1 MACQIQTDK
10 YTGIVLDLIRLEP
23 TVYNNFDNAA
33 SFILRSGLTPEQ
45 KMLSVHNLA
54 HIYAG
59 LADLDSSYYEKGKAD
74 QVSSMIAAT
83 ENPEGYVKILS
94 ELYGISKPAELKLD
108 SITKKIEA
116 LGGKTVINR
125 ADLVGTNGIVTLIKN
140 YFATHSFAN
149 LEERTQLLEQLSA
162 ALRQQI
168 LDSQMPQDNKDG
180 LESLIGD
187 MFASLDK
194 RSDFIPITEIAQ
206 EAQLR
211 NMLVTLANGE
221 MVEAISE
228 NEVLYM
234 ISNDGSLE
242 ALSKDQ
248 IVSVKQS
255 RPTDTFQGNSSE
267 HIFYEDTILSS
278 LRVKPVNPEDTAEIL
293 EALNHP
299 QPLTMV
305 RIHAVKVSSVGDQRV
320 ERIQNLAQS
329 DPAMAKLANRQH
341 ETFENKA
348 QTEYLLS
355 ESTGKVV
362 TLSRPKASEQSFVI
376 VGNII
381 GTDKKFYLYSND
393 NLTFVSSDNTTE
405 RVDFNNP
412 GHLAELKRLSVKTT
426 GAERMELTDQDIETL
441 QDSAK
446 HYQEFVASVQDDL
459 MSEFAGGRT
468 SVDITEQ
475 FAQAYQM
482 QSTRPFKTLTPLGKK
497 LESDPSLYKL
507 LTVVNT
513 KTGAKEE
520 RQIPFLY
527 NRVQGVL
534 ANFQLVDVL
543 DKDERIEHTPQP
555 GAEPV
560 LMNMDDYAKEVLGLN
575 PNSVE
580 KLLKSTDR
588 RQMNVVIKFREGT
601 VPTYNIAENVATMSP
616 VEEFANFIFELGSV
630 LTNSTNRGT
639 DVKNFDVSQYAFK
652 PATSKSVGDKP
663 LYVAFSTTIKGQ
675 LQFWIKPAKRDGRY
689 SFMEEN
695 KRPYNFL
702 FDEKIITTTA
712 KALSEGKLVKQI
724 QEKFPELAKFDLSK
738 AEDLYEFYRTITV
751 MSRRGSVDGLIIDLA
766 NAVKEARERF
776 SQQIRDQVLN
786 KLESQTSEDP
796 RFMQNLREDFTYN
809 GVFKPEFLF
818 FREEKDGT
826 VVPNISF
833 SPRYTPKNGINARA
847 RFGSNLNN
855 YMHIDSG
862 MRRFVITPKNS
873 VSNLSSISAPAPAPV
888 TVETPVQIHVQNPVQ
903 QPVTPST
910 IDIPRMPMFSMMAG
924 NVETETDA
932 ERLSAVAWLKKT
944 YPQFQLSEFDLSTLI
959 ELSSLDGTVLG
970 MFKDRVIY
978 LNNQIKGKGTVY
990 HEAFHGVFRYL
1001 MTDPYR
1007 AGLVDLVSGMKVHA
1021 SKFTEESLKE
1031 FARKRNYVYDKT
1043 RMKQLQA
1050 EEILADGFQKYMTDN
1065 KKPKGVLG
1073 DLMQLLKRLIEMF
1086 TGKSNEID
1094 RLYSRVSS
1102 GYYTG
1107 SVMASEMYDGQ
1118 AAYEIIE
1125 GLVEIENL
1133 PGGVGITD
1141 RIGSLN
1147 SAEQQNELVNMVT
1160 YYMLKGYNDKQTFEQ
1175 NFDRMAEVILDKEYN
1190 LDRLIDKYPKKRD
1203 QILKVLGNTWKNYR
1217 FMLGARMRN
1226 EVLPDLNNTGN
1237 PDYDNLIRPN
1247 SVKRNDGTG
1256 DIFVDNTNGQE
1267 SKKTL
1272 MKLVKA
1278 NFEKINALI
1287 EGKPEQDDTLTG
1299 DKIDELITDENPAVY
1314 NEDDET
1320 GSNDQETE
1328 SADFDSGLNQYNKLE
1343 GVNKEI
1349 RRFLALVKYDRLD
1362 ERLAGTVKPTIDLS
1376 REWSG
1381 DLESS
1386 DVYTE
1391 GAVNTM
1397 RTKAAKPNEHFG
1409 NPWSEGGYAGTIKA
1423 KSVPEAAQNYKDWLL
1438 GTKFQEVKPEQRNWI
1453 LDQINQGKLDN
1464 AVLLYS
1470 KKLMDRGQGSHTI
1483 SLAEVVDEIRG
1494 IQGVILPRLVNGNQ
1508 MFGVL
1513 MSVTSD
1519 IEVDNIIDHIKVVA
1533 KTARYDG
1540 NNLLADDLD
1549 NIYSKLQK
1557 LTNMDSNGRPQSNQQ
1572 LYNMMID
1579 ALDTTELDFITTT
1592 VYTNKKTDPV
1602 TGEDMGTST
1611 ENYTIKDQV
1620 LFQDS
1625 NLRKTNIITSIKT
1638 KHASSA
1644 KDEAYL
1650 NAARDLY
1657 DLAKNKIYAGNYI
1670 LDSAGSN
1677 QGKKLEEI
1685 STQLHTL
1692 MGEVGI
1698 NVPKSLIRL
1707 SLLAIDKIQNNVVH
1721 DDAQFSQ
1728 DVLDHYNNHEQ
1739 MIAEG
1744 IYFEKDFFLSISQI
1758 LQEAITNTNNHDTF
1772 ARYLTEDKK
1781 ADLPIARF
1789 STILR
1794 RAAAYIVKYDPQGIQ
1809 STIKDSE
1816 NKSRY
1821 RFVSYTP
1828 ALRLAQTLRRKGLEE
1843 TLREDPYFEE
1853 YLNDWFKDNPAM
1865 GVLLDPEGSATDK
1878 AKQEMFLRNFRVAMF
1893 GGVNQMFDGKFKPGK
1908 SFKNID
1914 SKSMYITHL
1923 LSFLNRTSHKQVI
1936 KDVEGKEKTV
1946 EIQTY
1951 LRSFTQLESS
1961 QTNFLISALYEQY
1974 ADNKGMLK
1982 TKDGHLKITDTL
1994 TDVVRQEYN
2003 RIQRVYN
2010 ERLERKQVFDAGEK
2024 HSLILKFN
2032 ATHQKDDVTKAEVD
2046 SKDLRA
2052 YNFSKMPDFF
2062 EANAELVSND
2072 TNTGLRDFA
2081 FAGTKFEELPEDVLV
2096 TLRNQLNS
2104 YAQQA
2109 LQKHLDRL
2117 VELQVLRKETLP
2129 ARTPTGAL
2137 YVQTGTDGNIT
2148 RYTSNVVP
2156 PTLIVDGRKQENVLE
2171 NKYYK
2176 TPKNYSEKQK
2186 ILDENLELKIKSI
2199 EISEQENMEGF
2210 VADAFFNFWANSL
2223 TVNDLLDGDSAM
2235 NVKDPSDYFKRQK
2248 KQLAAGSTLKRGEH
2262 KVAYINTIKAFIHES
2277 YPMYGPYFNEQEIR
2291 DDEELSENLRNVL
2304 LTDFAKA
2311 QRGVKETITD
2321 PDTGKE
2327 RTIKYGDMMRE
2338 IFDGQSFSTLMHQMD
2353 MHNAMGR
2360 LSAEAAELMIAK
2372 HYRKLTAEEISLLE
2386 RNNIVNNAKKTV
2398 TSSRNAYHKQS
2409 EVHIDRNDVSVLV
2422 IPEENLVSPERKR
2435 EYIKKAQDTIHML
2448 YAEVYSLR
2456 DAMQQAK
2463 LAGLDPAP
2471 FMAQIQANMQ
2481 EIHKYYKPIPSR
2493 KILHDLLNAMEFHQI
2508 DHLMDTT
2515 ASKNATLLPV
2525 DIFAETQKLSE
2536 GSYINLEMSSVAVD
2550 NRYKFLQVETS
2561 GVKDTAKFSV
2571 QAKALIAADLAN
2583 IAEIMRASG
2592 RDITESEQ
2600 KSMEKVATI
2609 LRTYQRTLKDVGESN
2624 LVNLKTI
2631 LRKDGDFEVGKIFTL
2646 IRSSLESQGAP
2657 VNTLK
2662 LFDLNVDGT
2671 PVHSPNLPGIRNM
2684 LEYYFF
2690 SQYSKHITDE
2700 KRSGFKSIH
2709 MSSFGYDLMTDMDGN
2724 IIRSEDY
2731 RRNPARYPNVKTRPL
2746 GVSVETNADGTK
2758 TYFVEAIVPKPQFRN
2773 KEHEEFYMKHL
2784 TKMFTTR
2791 IPTEDKRSMIVLK
2804 AVDFIDSAN
2813 LNGIIVPHFVHL
2825 LAGSDF
2831 DVDSL
2836 YGQTLAHYFNADDKP
2851 VLYGDYSAYSSEDAG
2866 RYTEFVEY
2874 MSKDD
2879 DASMLVKSELS
2890 KIEALGE
2897 SYTPSDNAKTLV
2909 GYTAER
2915 LSEDTDT
2922 LKKYDAV
2929 LAAFEKLGLPVT
2941 LESFLANPKY
2951 KKVTRPAFQNANLRS
2966 MMDILSNEAV
2976 FNHLYINE
2984 RSSVQAFEDIA
2995 EEFGRDVKQMGGG
3008 YNHLSIDGVVTTK
3021 NISGVYKSGIGIA
3034 ANINKFVA
3042 LASQFGLELNSQNV
3056 IWQFQN
3062 AVEKG
3067 KTETGETEYD
3077 LTLRKYTNFGT
3088 LSEENQRVIASIGN
3102 ILGMFAD
3109 GMKKPIPSALGMNE
3123 ENVGVTLVMIGL
3135 GLSPTF
3141 AVGFNFLPEVRK
3153 AVEAVQ
3159 AAKYAINDS
3168 EVNTSKFLNSEV
3180 KNQIVQLIEDNKTA
3194 FQELKDA
3201 GLISSLSTPHSIA
3214 LVPEKIA
3221 LSFKA
3226 QKLDDKKVNSN
3237 TLTAKE
3243 IGFEVKAVNE
3253 IENTLDNLSE
3263 EAQRII
3269 LLKYYADQAQQQ
3281 FKVQR
3286 AGSIL
3291 NTFKKL
3297 NPRFVTFDK
3306 LLQNMRDL
3314 SENSDESIF
3323 TTESVSKIFEDEQVF
3338 KYLFEAMQDLDEQ
3351 SSKLFLERT
3360 GFFAPVKQLF
3370 EQVFEDKSTIAKII
3384 TSYVALR
3391 QYQRL
3396 MPGSRTTGV
3405 EAIDNILAQDDKNLQ
3420 DTFKAEY
3427 FFTNN
3432 LKDEVEQMLKKYP
3445 DNKFLQLLV
3454 SESGDAS
3461 AFNEK
3466 NVKVP
3471 EQGLKLVTKANI
3483 SGSYAT
3489 SVTDDAYTLMIKENL
3504 FVKKLFYHELAKTGL
3519 MYKSGAFLQLLPTE
3533 MMRPFSVY
3541 INDFVKALETTKGN
3555 PAKLM
3560 SAVKSFLGNEPTD
3573 ADVYNFFD
3581 EVFMLMANAASQEVN
3596 NNKVKFV
3603 KRFYFNKEYD
3613 LMRSFKFSETTTN
3626 REERLAIVSSA
3637 LMHFM
3642 GQAPKDAT
3650 KGYTPTSRNAAN
3662 EVIGEITLDMSKP
3675 ASIPEVSENTMTE
3688 IGKNFG
3694 IRPVFGKPGVYKFP
3708 LMFKVSNTKGN
3719 VTYLLQG
3726 VGEQVEYQN
3735 FGESMFRSITGTGAS
3750 SVEGNIAKYKAI
3762 PAVVSTGLMSP
3773 IGMPKQEIE
3782 KYVAYTTN
3790 KAKLPVVTVAAPAP
3804 VAKSQSAQV
3813 KPGVAELF
3821 ESDPE
3826 LANAVYGALG
3836 FNKIINVTDSVK
3848 DIFSNEVLNDLG
3860 NRYPSLFNN
3869 VEYITTTED
3878 FLKKLEPEIK
3888 KIQDK
3893 YSAYSYF
3900 DKEKDD
3906 FIDVVKYDNRTA
3918 EDKLLLSFYEKV
3930 IKGTTYIS
3938 GLHSGIVNAFTL
3950 NRNEK
3955 EAKVFYDR
3963 FGISKNKSIIVINNP
3978 KAEYLKAGLV
3988 HEAAHL
3994 FDDIKINITSE
4005 EVDKIIS
4012 SFEGVARQ
4020 KQFGTIGFKNP
4031 GEYLKLEIEKGNNKE
4046 IIPVLAQLYEL
4057 QGTTPVKQFND
4068 DILPLFQITPQQKQ
4082 QAQQLYSQYLDTIF
4096 PDSKVKDIVYHGT
4109 KGYNK
4114 ITGEELPKFE
4124 KFDKSFIGKGQGL
4137 RSDDMAKGFYFGSY
4151 KIADRV
4157 GTRII
4162 PAILNVQEENN
4173 TTVRRATEDF
4183 DTKGDVFV
4191 VFEPEQIHILGGKQ
4205 DAEGFKRFV
4214 NSLETV
4220 QAAPAQASVT
4230 QVSQEDM
4237 TGMQDATDMLLSM
4250 MPSTPVEQQTE
4261 LDMNN
4266 LNLTQPV
4273 VDYLYSQS
4281 SKRLSKD
4288 NFRQA
4293 AAAMIANLRA
4303 STPTDQILEK
4313 IKCL

>member
-168 LDSQMPQDNKDG
+168 IDSQMPQDNKDG

-242 ALSKDQ
+242 ALSEDQ
-248 IVSVKQS
+248 IVNFKQS

-278 LRVKPVNPEDTAEIL
+278 LRVKPVNPEDTAEIFK
-293 EALNHP
+293 ALNHP

-362 TLSRPKASEQSFVI
+362 TLSRPKASEQSFVL

-426 GAERMELTDQDIETL
+426 GAERVELTDQDIETL

-507 LTVVNT
+507 LTIVNT

-575 PNSVE
+575 SNSVE
-580 KLLKSTDR
+580 KLLKSTDQ
-588 RQMNVVIKFREGT
+588 RQMNVVIKFREGA

-639 DVKNFDVSQYAFK
+639 DVKNFDVFQYAFK
-652 PATSKSVGDKP
+652 PATSKAVGDKP

-689 SFMEEN
+689 GFMEEN
-695 KRPYNFL
+695 KKPYNFL

-738 AEDLYEFYRTITV
+738 PEDLYEFYRTITV
-751 MSRRGSVDGLIIDLA
+751 MSRRGSVDALIIDLA
-766 NAVKEARERF
+766 NAVKEAQERF

-786 KLESQTSEDP
+786 KLESQTSEDT

-818 FREEKDGT
+818 FREEKDGN

-833 SPRYTPKNGINARA
+833 SPRYTPKNGINART
-847 RFGSNLNN
+847 RFASNLNN
-855 YMHIDSG
+855 YMHVDSG
-862 MRRFVITPKNS
+862 ARRFVITPKND
-873 VSNLSSISAPAPAPV
+873 VSNLSSIPAPAPAPV
-888 TVETPVQIHVQNPVQ
+888 TVESPAQIHVQNPVQ
-903 QPVTPST
+903 QPVAPST

-1107 SVMASEMYDGQ
+1107 SVMASEIYDGQ

-1175 NFDRMAEVILDKEYN
+1175 NFDRMAKVILDKEYN
-1190 LDRLIDKYPKKRD
+1190 LDRLIANHPEKRD
-1203 QILKVLGNTWKNYR
+1203 QILEVLGNTWKNYR
-1217 FMLGARMRN
+1217 FMLGARMLG

-1237 PDYDNLIRPN
+1237 PDYDNLVRPN
-1247 SVKRNDGTG
+1247 SVKRNDGAG
-1256 DIFVDNTNGQE
+1256 DSFVDNANGQE

-1278 NFEKINALI
+1278 NFEKINALV
-1287 EGKPEQDDTLTG
+1287 EGKPEQEDTLTA
-1299 DKIDELITDENPAVY
+1299 DRIDELITDENPAVY

-1320 GSNDQETE
+1320 GSNDQETD

-1349 RRFLALVKYDRLD
+1349 RRFLALVKYDRVD
-1362 ERLAGTVKPTIDLS
+1362 ERL
-1376 REWSG
+1376 
-1381 DLESS
+1381 
-1386 DVYTE
+1386 
-1391 GAVNTM
+1391 
-1397 RTKAAKPNEHFG
+1397 
-1409 NPWSEGGYAGTIKA
+1409 
-1423 KSVPEAAQNYKDWLL
+1423 
-1438 GTKFQEVKPEQRNWI
+1438 
-1453 LDQINQGKLDN
+1453 
-1464 AVLLYS
+1464 
-1470 KKLMDRGQGSHTI
+1470 
-1483 SLAEVVDEIRG
+1483 G
-1494 IQGVILPRLVNGNQ
+1494 ITLPRLVNGNQ

-1557 LTNMDSNGRPQSNQQ
+1557 LTNIDSNGRPQSNQQ

-1592 VYTNKKTDPV
+1592 VYTNKKTDPYS
-1602 TGEDMGTST
+1602 GEDMGTST
-1611 ENYTIKDQV
+1611 GNYTIKDQV
-1620 LFQDS
+1620 LFQDT

-1650 NAARDLY
+1650 KAARDLY

-1677 QGKKLEEI
+1677 QGQKLEEI

-1721 DDAQFSQ
+1721 DNAQFSQ

-1758 LQEAITNTNNHDTF
+1758 LEEAVKNTNNHDAF
-1772 ARYLTEDKK
+1772 ARYITKDKN
-1781 ADLPIARF
+1781 AELPVDRF
-1789 STILR
+1789 NVILR

-1809 STIKDSE
+1809 STVKDSE

-1843 TLREDPYFEE
+1843 TLKEDPYFEQ
-1853 YLNDWFKDNPAM
+1853 YINDWFKDNPAM
-1865 GVLLDPEGSATDK
+1865 GVLLDPKGSATDK
-1878 AKQEMFLRNFRVAMF
+1878 AKQELFLRNFRVAMF
-1893 GGVNQMFDGKFKPGK
+1893 GGVNQVFDGKFKPGK

-1923 LSFLNRTSHKQVI
+1923 LSFLNRTSHKQVV
-1936 KDVEGKEKTV
+1936 KDAEGKDTLV

-1951 LRSFTQLESS
+1951 LRSFSQLESS
-1961 QTNFLISALYEQY
+1961 QTNFLISAMYEQY
-1974 ADNKGMLK
+1974 ADNTGMLE
-1982 TKDGHLKITDTL
+1982 TKDGHLKITDIL
-1994 TDVVRQEYN
+1994 TNAVRQEYN
-2003 RIQRVYN
+2003 RIQREYN
-2010 ERLERKQVFDAGEK
+2010 KRLERKQVFDAGEK

-2032 ATHQKDDVTKAEVD
+2032 ATHQKDDVTKAEVN
-2046 SKDLRA
+2046 STDLRA
-2052 YNFSKMPDFF
+2052 YNFIGKIPDFF
-2062 EANAELVSND
+2062 QANAELVTND
-2072 TNTGLRDFA
+2072 TNTGLRDLA
-2081 FAGTKFEELPEDVLV
+2081 FAGTKFEELPEDVMV
-2096 TLRNQLNS
+2096 TLRNQLNT

-2117 VELQVLRKETLP
+2117 VELEVLKKDSQPT
-2129 ARTPTGAL
+2129 RTAAGAAF
-2137 YVQTGTDGNIT
+2137 VQKGTDGTIT
-2148 RYTSNVVP
+2148 KYTSNLIA
-2156 PTLIVDGRKQENVLE
+2156 PTLIVDGKKEGNVLE

-2176 TPKNYSEKQK
+2176 TPKNYGEKLK
-2186 ILDENLELKIKSI
+2186 NTEIPSDEIPAPV
-2199 EISEQENMEGF
+2199 EIPAQENMEGF

-2248 KQLAAGSTLKRGEH
+2248 KQLAAGSTPKRGDH
-2262 KVAYINTIKAFIHES
+2262 KVAYINTIKAFIHET
-2277 YPMYGPYFNEQEIR
+2277 YPMYGPYYNADEILG
-2291 DDEELSENLRNVL
+2291 DERLSENLRDIL
-2304 LTDFAKA
+2304 IADFAKA
-2311 QRGVKETITD
+2311 QSGVKERITD
-2321 PDTGKE
+2321 PSTGIE

-2338 IFDGQSFSTLMHQMD
+2338 VFDGQSFSTLMHQMD
-2353 MHNAMGR
+2353 MHDAMGR

-2372 HYRKLTAEEISLLE
+2372 HYRKLTADEISLLE
-2386 RNNIVNNAKKTV
+2386 RNNIVNNSKKTV
-2398 TSSRNAYHKQS
+2398 TSTRNAYHKQS
-2409 EVHIDRNDVSVLV
+2409 EVHIDRNDVSVFV
-2422 IPEENLVSPERKR
+2422 IPEEVLVSPERKR

-2456 DAMQQAK
+2456 DAAK
-2463 LAGLDPAP
+2463 EAKIAGLDPAP
-2471 FMAQIQANMQ
+2471 FMTQIKVNMQ

-2525 DIFAETQKLSE
+2525 DIFTESQKLTE
-2536 GSYINLEMSSVAVD
+2536 GSYINLEMSSMAVD

-2571 QAKALIAADLAN
+2571 QAKALIAADLLN

-2592 RDITESEQ
+2592 RDIAESEQ

-2646 IRSSLESQGAP
+2646 IRTSLESQGAP

-2731 RRNPARYPNVKTRPL
+2731 RRNSARYPNVKTRPL
-2746 GVSVETNADGTK
+2746 GVSVETNPDGTK
-2758 TYFVEAIVPKPQFRN
+2758 TYFVEVIVPKPQFRN
-2773 KEHEEFYMKHL
+2773 KEHEEFYMKQL
-2784 TKMFTTR
+2784 TKMFATR

-2804 AVDFIDSAN
+2804 VVDFIDSAN

-2879 DASMLVKSELS
+2879 DVSMLVKSELS

-2897 SYTPSDNAKTLV
+2897 NYTPSDNAKTLV

-2915 LSEDTDT
+2915 LSEDVDT
-2922 LKKYDAV
+2922 LKNYDAV

-2941 LESFLANPKY
+2941 LENFLANPKY

-2976 FNHLYINE
+2976 FNYLYINE

-3123 ENVGVTLVMIGL
+3123 ENVGTTLVMIGL

-3141 AVGFNFLPEVRK
+3141 AVGFNFLPEVK
-3153 AVEAVQ
+3153 NAVEAVQ
-3159 AAKYAINDS
+3159 ATKYAISSSD
-3168 EVNTSKFLNSEV
+3168 VNSSKFLHQEV
-3180 KNQIVQLIEDNKTA
+3180 KNQIAKLVKENPGVLE
-3194 FQELKDA
+3194 ELKNA
-3201 GLISSLSTPHSIA
+3201 GVVSPLSKSYDIA
-3214 LVPEKIA
+3214 LRKENIA

-3226 QKLDDKKVNSN
+3226 QKLDAAKVNSN
-3237 TLTAKE
+3237 TLTSKE
-3243 IGFEVKAVNE
+3243 IGYDVKAVNNDT
-3253 IENTLDNLSE
+3253 NTVENLSE
-3263 EAQRII
+3263 DAQRIV
-3269 LLKYYADQAQQQ
+3269 LLSYYASQAQQQ
-3281 FKVQR
+3281 FNVQR

-3306 LLQNMRDL
+3306 LLKNMTDL
-3314 SENSDESIF
+3314 AEDGENSIF
-3323 TTESVSKIFEDEQVF
+3323 TSESVSKIFEDDQVF
-3338 KYLFEAMQDLDEQ
+3338 KYLFEAMQDLNEQ

-3360 GFFAPVKQLF
+3360 SFFVPVKQLF
-3370 EQVFEDKSTIAKII
+3370 EEVFEDKSTIAKMI
-3384 TSYVALR
+3384 TSYIALR

-3405 EAIDNILAQDDKNLQ
+3405 EAIDNLLAQDDQNLR

-3432 LKDEVEQMLKKYP
+3432 LKDEVEQMLQKYP

-3454 SESGDAS
+3454 SENGDAA
-3461 AFNEK
+3461 AFTEK
-3466 NVKVP
+3466 GVKIT
-3471 EQGLKLVTKANI
+3471 ERGLKLVTKANI
-3483 SGSYAT
+3483 SGSYA
-3489 SVTDDAYTLMIKENL
+3489 SNVTDDAYALMIKENL
-3504 FVKKLFYHELAKTGL
+3504 FAKKLFYYELAKTGL
-3519 MYKSGAFLQLLPTE
+3519 MYKSGSFLQLLPTE
-3533 MMRPFSVY
+3533 MMRPFSPY
-3541 INDFVKALETTKGN
+3541 INDFVKALENAKGN
-3555 PAKLM
+3555 PVKLM
-3560 SAVKSFLGNEPTD
+3560 SAVKSILGNEATD

-3581 EVFMLMANAASQEVN
+3581 EVFMLMANAASQEAN
-3596 NNKVKFV
+3596 NNKIRIARQF
-3603 KRFYFNKEYD
+3603 
-3613 LMRSFKFSETTTN
+3613 SFAKDKSFMQSFRFSETTT
-3626 REERLAIVSSA
+3626 EKTERLAIVSSA

-3642 GQAPKDAT
+3642 GQTSKDAT

-3662 EVIGEITLDMSKP
+3662 EVISEITLDMSKP
-3675 ASIPEVSENTMTE
+3675 ASIPEVNENTMTE

-3708 LMFKVSNTKGN
+3708 LMFKIDSRQGS

-3726 VGEQVEYQN
+3726 VGEQVAYQN

-3790 KAKLPVVTVAAPAP
+3790 KAKLPAVAAPAP
-3804 VAKSQSAQV
+3804 VATPAQ
-3813 KPGVAELF
+3813 PA
-3821 ESDPE
+3821 P
-3826 LANAVYGALG
+3826 
-3836 FNKIINVTDSVK
+3836 T
-3848 DIFSNEVLNDLG
+3848 
-3860 NRYPSLFNN
+3860 P
-3869 VEYITTTED
+3869 
-3878 FLKKLEPEIK
+3878 
-3888 KIQDK
+3888 
-3893 YSAYSYF
+3893 
-3900 DKEKDD
+3900 
-3906 FIDVVKYDNRTA
+3906 
-3918 EDKLLLSFYEKV
+3918 
-3930 IKGTTYIS
+3930 
-3938 GLHSGIVNAFTL
+3938 
-3950 NRNEK
+3950 
-3955 EAKVFYDR
+3955 
-3963 FGISKNKSIIVINNP
+3963 
-3978 KAEYLKAGLV
+3978 
-3988 HEAAHL
+3988 AA
-3994 FDDIKINITSE
+3994 
-4005 EVDKIIS
+4005 
-4012 SFEGVARQ
+4012 
-4020 KQFGTIGFKNP
+4020 
-4031 GEYLKLEIEKGNNKE
+4031 
-4046 IIPVLAQLYEL
+4046 
-4057 QGTTPVKQFND
+4057 
-4068 DILPLFQITPQQKQ
+4068 
-4082 QAQQLYSQYLDTIF
+4082 
-4096 PDSKVKDIVYHGT
+4096 
-4109 KGYNK
+4109 
-4114 ITGEELPKFE
+4114 
-4124 KFDKSFIGKGQGL
+4124 
-4137 RSDDMAKGFYFGSY
+4137 
-4151 KIADRV
+4151 
-4157 GTRII
+4157 
-4162 PAILNVQEENN
+4162 
-4173 TTVRRATEDF
+4173 
-4183 DTKGDVFV
+4183 
-4191 VFEPEQIHILGGKQ
+4191 
-4205 DAEGFKRFV
+4205 
-4214 NSLETV
+4214 
-4220 QAAPAQASVT
+4220 QAA
-4230 QVSQEDM
+4230 QEDM
-4237 TGMQDATDMLLSM
+4237 TGTQDATDMLLSM
-4250 MPSTPVEQQTE
+4250 MPATPVEQQTE
-4261 LDMNN
+4261 AAIEPGQFVKFNNETFIVTKINSNGTVQVYNPTLEGPASKKSVSASNLTAIPGSKALLVDYKGSQYLVTPKNTIISMTTNKAMQWQENNGDRVAVLELASQNKNVTMDMNN

-4273 VDYLYSQS
+4273 VDYLYNQS

>member
-168 LDSQMPQDNKDG
+168 IDSQMPQDNKDG

-242 ALSKDQ
+242 ALSEDQ
-248 IVSVKQS
+248 IVNFKQS

-278 LRVKPVNPEDTAEIL
+278 LRVKPVNPEDTAEIFK
-293 EALNHP
+293 ALNHP

-362 TLSRPKASEQSFVI
+362 TLSRPKASEQSFVL

-426 GAERMELTDQDIETL
+426 GAERVELTDQDIETL

-507 LTVVNT
+507 LTIVNT

-575 PNSVE
+575 SNSVE
-580 KLLKSTDR
+580 KLLKSTDQ
-588 RQMNVVIKFREGT
+588 RQMNVVIKFREGA

-639 DVKNFDVSQYAFK
+639 DVKNFDVFQYAFK
-652 PATSKSVGDKP
+652 PATSKAVGDKP

-689 SFMEEN
+689 GFMEEN
-695 KRPYNFL
+695 KKPYNFL

-738 AEDLYEFYRTITV
+738 PEDLYEFYRTITV
-751 MSRRGSVDGLIIDLA
+751 MSRRGSVDALIIDLA
-766 NAVKEARERF
+766 NAVKEAQERF

-786 KLESQTSEDP
+786 KLESQTSEDT

-818 FREEKDGT
+818 FREEKDGN

-833 SPRYTPKNGINARA
+833 SPRYTPKNGINART
-847 RFGSNLNN
+847 RFASNLNN
-855 YMHIDSG
+855 YMHVDSG
-862 MRRFVITPKNS
+862 ARRFVITPKND
-873 VSNLSSISAPAPAPV
+873 VSNLSSIPAPAPAPV
-888 TVETPVQIHVQNPVQ
+888 TVESPAQIHVQNPVQ
-903 QPVTPST
+903 QPVAPST

-1107 SVMASEMYDGQ
+1107 SVMASEIYDGQ

-1175 NFDRMAEVILDKEYN
+1175 NFDRMAKVILDKEYN
-1190 LDRLIDKYPKKRD
+1190 LDRLIANHPEKRD
-1203 QILKVLGNTWKNYR
+1203 QILEVLGNTWKNYR
-1217 FMLGARMRN
+1217 FMLGARMLG

-1237 PDYDNLIRPN
+1237 PDYDNLVRPN
-1247 SVKRNDGTG
+1247 SVKRNDGAG
-1256 DIFVDNTNGQE
+1256 DSFVDNANGQE

-1278 NFEKINALI
+1278 NFEKINALV
-1287 EGKPEQDDTLTG
+1287 EGKPEQEDTLTA
-1299 DKIDELITDENPAVY
+1299 DRIDELITDENPAVY

-1320 GSNDQETE
+1320 GSNDQETD

-1349 RRFLALVKYDRLD
+1349 RRFLALVKYDRVD
-1362 ERLAGTVKPTIDLS
+1362 ERL
-1376 REWSG
+1376 
-1381 DLESS
+1381 
-1386 DVYTE
+1386 
-1391 GAVNTM
+1391 
-1397 RTKAAKPNEHFG
+1397 
-1409 NPWSEGGYAGTIKA
+1409 
-1423 KSVPEAAQNYKDWLL
+1423 
-1438 GTKFQEVKPEQRNWI
+1438 
-1453 LDQINQGKLDN
+1453 
-1464 AVLLYS
+1464 
-1470 KKLMDRGQGSHTI
+1470 
-1483 SLAEVVDEIRG
+1483 G
-1494 IQGVILPRLVNGNQ
+1494 ITLPRLVNGNQ

-1557 LTNMDSNGRPQSNQQ
+1557 LTNIDSNGRPQSNQQ

-1592 VYTNKKTDPV
+1592 VYTNKKTDPYS
-1602 TGEDMGTST
+1602 GEDMGTST
-1611 ENYTIKDQV
+1611 GNYTIKDQV
-1620 LFQDS
+1620 LFQDT

-1650 NAARDLY
+1650 KAARDLY

-1758 LQEAITNTNNHDTF
+1758 LQEAITNTNNHDAF
-1772 ARYLTEDKK
+1772 ARYLTDDKK
-1781 ADLPIARF
+1781 ADLPVARF

-1843 TLREDPYFEE
+1843 TLREDPYFEQ

-1865 GVLLDPEGSATDK
+1865 GVLLDPEGNATDK

-1893 GGVNQMFDGKFKPGK
+1893 GGVNQVFDGKFKPGK

-1914 SKSMYITHL
+1914 SRSMYITHL

-1936 KDVEGKEKTV
+1936 KDAEGKEKIV

-1974 ADNKGMLK
+1974 ADKKGMLK

-2010 ERLERKQVFDAGEK
+2010 ARLERKQVFDAGEK
-2024 HSLILKFN
+2024 HSLILKFS

-2052 YNFSKMPDFF
+2052 YNFVSKMPDFF
-2062 EANAELVSND
+2062 QANAELVSND

-2096 TLRNQLNS
+2096 TLRNQLNA

-2109 LQKHLDRL
+2109 LQRHIDRL
-2117 VELQVLRKETLP
+2117 VELQVLKKETRP
-2129 ARTPTGAL
+2129 ARTPTGAA
-2137 YVQTGTDGNIT
+2137 YIQTGTDGTIT
-2148 RYTSNVVP
+2148 RYTSEFVA
-2156 PTLIVDGRKQENVLE
+2156 PTMIVDGRKQENVLE

-2176 TPKNYSEKQK
+2176 TPKNYGEKLKNSEKDVK
-2186 ILDENLELKIKSI
+2186 PI
-2199 EISEQENMEGF
+2199 EIPEQENMEGF

-2235 NVKDPSDYFKRQK
+2235 NIKDPSDYFKRQK

-2327 RTIKYGDMMRE
+2327 TTIKYGDMMRE

-2353 MHNAMGR
+2353 MHDAMGR
-2360 LSAEAAELMIAK
+2360 LSAEAAELLIAK

-2422 IPEENLVSPERKR
+2422 IPQEVLVSPERKR
-2435 EYIKKAQDTIHML
+2435 EYIKKAQDTMHML
-2448 YAEVYSLR
+2448 YAEVYFLR
-2456 DAMQQAK
+2456 DSMQQAK

-2481 EIHKYYKPIPSR
+2481 EVHKYYKPIPSR
-2493 KILHDLLNAMEFHQI
+2493 KMLHDLLNAMEFHQI
-2508 DHLMDTT
+2508 DHLMDTA

-2536 GSYINLEMSSVAVD
+2536 EGYINLEMSSVAVD

-2561 GVKDTAKFSV
+2561 GIKDTAKFSV

-2592 RDITESEQ
+2592 REITESEQ
-2600 KSMEKVATI
+2600 KSMKKVATI

-2624 LVNLKTI
+2624 LINLKTI

-2646 IRSSLESQGAP
+2646 IRTSLESQGAP

-2709 MSSFGYDLMTDMDGN
+2709 MSSFGYDLMTDIDGN

-2731 RRNPARYPNVKTRPL
+2731 RRNPDRYPNVKTRPL

-2773 KEHEEFYMKHL
+2773 KEHEEFYMKQL
-2784 TKMFTTR
+2784 TKMFATR

-2804 AVDFIDSAN
+2804 VVDFIDSAN
-2813 LNGIIVPHFVHL
+2813 LNSIIVPHFVHL

-2836 YGQTLAHYFNADDKP
+2836 YGQIFAHYFNADDKP

-2897 SYTPSDNAKTLV
+2897 SYKPSDNAKTLV

-2941 LESFLANPKY
+2941 LENFLANPKY

-3077 LTLRKYTNFGT
+3077 LTLKKYTNFST
-3088 LSEENQRVIASIGN
+3088 LSDENQRVIASIGN

-3159 AAKYAINDS
+3159 AAKYAINNSD
-3168 EVNTSKFLNSEV
+3168 VNTSKFLNSEV
-3180 KNQIVQLIEDNKTA
+3180 KNQIAQLIKDNETA
-3194 FQELKDA
+3194 FEELKDA
-3201 GLISSLSTPHSIA
+3201 GLISSLSTSYSIA

-3221 LSFKA
+3221 LTFKA

-3253 IENTLDNLSE
+3253 KENTLDSLSE

-3314 SENSDESIF
+3314 SENSEESIF

-3432 LKDEVEQMLKKYP
+3432 LKDEVEQMLGKYP

-3560 SAVKSFLGNEPTD
+3560 NAVKSFLGNEPTD

-3596 NNKVKFV
+3596 NNKVNFAR
-3603 KRFYFNKEYD
+3603 RFSFAKESN
-3613 LMRSFKFSETTTN
+3613 LIRSFKFSETTTD
-3626 REERLAIVSSA
+3626 RERLAIVSSA

-3675 ASIPEVSENTMTE
+3675 VSIPEVSENTMTE
-3688 IGKNFG
+3688 IGKNLG

-3708 LMFKVSNTKGN
+3708 LMFKVDSRQGS

-3726 VGEQVEYQN
+3726 VGEQVGYQN

-3804 VAKSQSAQV
+3804 VAKPQSAQV

-3821 ESDPE
+3821 ESNPE
-3826 LANAVYGALG
+3826 LANAVYEALG
-3836 FNKIINVTDSVK
+3836 YKSKYK
-3848 DIFSNEVLNDLG
+3848 DAAGIG
-3860 NRYPSLFNN
+3860 NLID
-3869 VEYITTTED
+3869 E
-3878 FLKKLEPEIK
+3878 LKEIK
-3888 KIQDK
+3888 EPYLKELADLFISLNIDIPLY
-3893 YSAYSYF
+3893 YSKSQEYAFIVPDNTIIIPKNSYGII
-3900 DKEKDD
+3900 KQKSIIHELLHGGTS
-3906 FIDVVKYDNRTA
+3906 N
-3918 EDKLLLSFYEKV
+3918 KLLSNPNFKSEIESLIKTIKDSDQQGSLTFSYELQSADEL
-3930 IKGTTYIS
+3930 IS
-3938 GLHSGIVNAFTL
+3938 GLSEKSFVNFLKQKGI
-3950 NRNEK
+3950 
-3955 EAKVFYDR
+3955 YDNVL
-3963 FGISKNKSIIVINNP
+3963 SVVKNNL
-3978 KAEYLKAGLV
+3978 E
-3988 HEAAHL
+3988 
-3994 FDDIKINITSE
+3994 
-4005 EVDKIIS
+4005 
-4012 SFEGVARQ
+4012 
-4020 KQFGTIGFKNP
+4020 FKT
-4031 GEYLKLEIEKGNNKE
+4031 G
-4046 IIPVLAQLYEL
+4046 
-4057 QGTTPVKQFND
+4057 
-4068 DILPLFQITPQQKQ
+4068 FQITPQQKQ

-4096 PDSKVKDIVYHGT
+4096 PDSQVKDIVYHLS
-4109 KGYNK
+4109 NAQ
-4114 ITGEELPKFE
+4114 FE
-4124 KFDKSFIGKGQGL
+4124 KFDKKFISTNTRDFDSWL
-4137 RSDDMAKGFYFGSY
+4137 GFFFTTDKNKFKELLKSRNLEWKQEY
-4151 KIADRV
+4151 
-4157 GTRII
+4157 
-4162 PAILNVQEENN
+4162 PAILNIKKGVKESSILSTKFSHIEGMLEKSQAYRNYKKSLIANN
-4173 TTVRRATEDF
+4173 NDGIISPSISGANNIT
-4183 DTKGDVFV
+4183 
-4191 VFEPEQIHILGGKQ
+4191 VFESEQIHILGSKQ
-4205 DAEGFKRFV
+4205 DIEGLKSFV

-4237 TGMQDATDMLLSM
+4237 TGMQDATDMLMNM
-4250 MPSTPVEQQTE
+4250 MSSTPAEQQTE

>member
-10 YTGIVLDLIRLEP
+10 YTGVVLDLIRLEP

-59 LADLDSSYYEKGKAD
+59 LADLDSSYYEKGRAD
-74 QVSSMIAAT
+74 QVSRMIAAT
-83 ENPEGYVKILS
+83 ENPEGYVQTLS
-94 ELYGISKPAELKLD
+94 ELYGISRPAELKID

-116 LGGKTVINR
+116 LGGKSVINR
-125 ADLVGTNGIVTLIKN
+125 SDLVGTNGIVTLIKN

-211 NMLVTLANGE
+211 NVLVTLANGE

-242 ALSKDQ
+242 ALSEDQ

-293 EALNHP
+293 KALNHP
-299 QPLTMV
+299 QPLSMV

-348 QTEYLLS
+348 QTAYLLS
-355 ESTGKVV
+355 ESNGKVV
-362 TLSRPKASEQSFVI
+362 TLSRPKASEQSFVL
-376 VGNII
+376 VGSII

-426 GAERMELTDQDIETL
+426 GAERVELTDQDIETL

-446 HYQEFVASVQDDL
+446 SYQEFVASVQDDL
-459 MSEFAGGRT
+459 MSEFAGGKT

-497 LESDPSLYKL
+497 LESDPSLYRL

-534 ANFQLVDVL
+534 TNFQLVDIL

-588 RQMNVVIKFREGT
+588 RQMNVVIKFREGAI
-601 VPTYNIAENVATMSP
+601 PTYNIAENVATMSP
-616 VEEFANFIFELGSV
+616 VEEFANFIFELNKV
-630 LTNSTNRGT
+630 LTNSTNRAT

-663 LYVAFSTTIKGQ
+663 LYVAFSTTKEEEGRR
-675 LQFWIKPAKRDGRY
+675 LQFWIKAARDGRY

-855 YMHIDSG
+855 YMHVDSG
-862 MRRFVITPKNS
+862 ARRFVITPKNS

-910 IDIPRMPMFSMMAG
+910 IDIPRMPMFSMMAA

-944 YPQFQLSEFDLSTLI
+944 YPQFQLSESDLSTLI

-1001 MTDPYR
+1001 MTDAYR
-1007 AGLVDLVSGMKVHA
+1007 AGLVDLVSGMKAHA
-1021 SKFTEESLKE
+1021 SKFTEKSLKE
-1031 FARKRNYVYDKT
+1031 FARKRNYVYDRT

-1050 EEILADGFQKYMTDN
+1050 EEILAEGFQKYMTDN
-1065 KKPKGVLG
+1065 KKPKGILG

-1175 NFDRMAEVILDKEYN
+1175 NFDRMAKVILDKEYN

-1203 QILKVLGNTWKNYR
+1203 QILEVLGNTWKNYR
-1217 FMLGARMRN
+1217 FMLGARMLG

-1237 PDYDNLIRPN
+1237 PDYDNLIRHN

-1423 KSVPEAAQNYKDWLL
+1423 KSENGIPAVTVASNNYKEWLL

-1483 SLAEVVDEIRG
+1483 SLAEVVDKIRG

-1557 LTNMDSNGRPQSNQQ
+1557 LTNMDSNGRPQSNLQ

-1592 VYTNKKTDPV
+1592 VYTDKKTDQF
-1602 TGEDMGTST
+1602 TGEDIGVTT
-1611 ENYTIKDQV
+1611 GKYTIKDQV

-1625 NLRKTNIITSIKT
+1625 NLRKTNIITSIKR

-1644 KDEAYL
+1644 KDEAYIE
-1650 NAARDLY
+1650 AVRSLY

-1758 LQEAITNTNNHDTF
+1758 LQEAITNTNNHDAF
-1772 ARYLTEDKK
+1772 ARYLTDDKK
-1781 ADLPIARF
+1781 ADLPVARF

-1843 TLREDPYFEE
+1843 TLREDPYFEQ

-1865 GVLLDPEGSATDK
+1865 GVLLDPEGNATDK

-1893 GGVNQMFDGKFKPGK
+1893 GGVNQVFDGKFKPGK

-1914 SKSMYITHL
+1914 SRSMYITHL

-1936 KDVEGKEKTV
+1936 KDAEGKEKIV

-1974 ADNKGMLK
+1974 ADKKGMLK

-2010 ERLERKQVFDAGEK
+2010 ARLERKQVFDAGEK
-2024 HSLILKFN
+2024 HSLILKFS

-2052 YNFSKMPDFF
+2052 YNFVSKMPDFF
-2062 EANAELVSND
+2062 QANAELVSND

-2096 TLRNQLNS
+2096 TLRNQLNA

-2109 LQKHLDRL
+2109 LQRHIDRL
-2117 VELQVLRKETLP
+2117 VELQVLKKETRP
-2129 ARTPTGAL
+2129 ARTPTGAA
-2137 YVQTGTDGNIT
+2137 YIQTGTDGTIT
-2148 RYTSNVVP
+2148 RYTSEFVA
-2156 PTLIVDGRKQENVLE
+2156 PTMIVDGRKQENVLE

-2176 TPKNYSEKQK
+2176 TPKNYGEKLKNSEKDVK
-2186 ILDENLELKIKSI
+2186 PI
-2199 EISEQENMEGF
+2199 EIPEQENMEGF

-2235 NVKDPSDYFKRQK
+2235 NIKDPSDYFKRQK

-2291 DDEELSENLRNVL
+2291 DDEKLSEDLRNVL

-2327 RTIKYGDMMRE
+2327 TTIKYGDMMRE

-2353 MHNAMGR
+2353 MHDAMGR
-2360 LSAEAAELMIAK
+2360 LSAEAAELLIAK

-2422 IPEENLVSPERKR
+2422 IPQEVLVSPERKR
-2435 EYIKKAQDTIHML
+2435 EYIKKAQDTMHML
-2448 YAEVYSLR
+2448 YAEVYFLR
-2456 DAMQQAK
+2456 DSMQQAK

-2481 EIHKYYKPIPSR
+2481 EVHKYYKPIPSR
-2493 KILHDLLNAMEFHQI
+2493 KMLHDLLNAMEFHQI
-2508 DHLMDTT
+2508 DHLMDTA

-2536 GSYINLEMSSVAVD
+2536 EGYINLEMSSVAVD

-2561 GVKDTAKFSV
+2561 GIKDTAKFSV

-2592 RDITESEQ
+2592 REITESEQ
-2600 KSMEKVATI
+2600 KSMKKVATI

-2624 LVNLKTI
+2624 LINLKTI

-2646 IRSSLESQGAP
+2646 IRTSLESQGAP

-2709 MSSFGYDLMTDMDGN
+2709 MSSFGYDLMTDIDGN

-2731 RRNPARYPNVKTRPL
+2731 RRNPDRYPNVKTRPL

-2773 KEHEEFYMKHL
+2773 KEHEEFYMKQL
-2784 TKMFTTR
+2784 TKMFATR

-2804 AVDFIDSAN
+2804 VVDFIDSAN
-2813 LNGIIVPHFVHL
+2813 LNSIIVPHFVHL

-2836 YGQTLAHYFNADDKP
+2836 YGQTFAHYFNADDKP

-2897 SYTPSDNAKTLV
+2897 SYKPSDNAKTLV

-2941 LESFLANPKY
+2941 LENFLANPKY

-3077 LTLRKYTNFGT
+3077 LTLKKYTNFST
-3088 LSEENQRVIASIGN
+3088 LSDENQRVIASIGN

-3159 AAKYAINDS
+3159 AAKYAINNSD
-3168 EVNTSKFLNSEV
+3168 VNTSKFLNSEV
-3180 KNQIVQLIEDNKTA
+3180 KNQIAQLIKDNETA
-3194 FQELKDA
+3194 FEELKDA
-3201 GLISSLSTPHSIA
+3201 GLISSLSTSYSIA

-3221 LSFKA
+3221 LTFKA

-3253 IENTLDNLSE
+3253 KENTLDSLSE

-3314 SENSDESIF
+3314 SENSEESIF

-3432 LKDEVEQMLKKYP
+3432 LKDEVEQMLGKYP

-3560 SAVKSFLGNEPTD
+3560 NAVKSFLGNEPTD

-3596 NNKVKFV
+3596 NNKVNFAR
-3603 KRFYFNKEYD
+3603 RFSFAKESN
-3613 LMRSFKFSETTTN
+3613 LIRSFKFSETTTD
-3626 REERLAIVSSA
+3626 RERLAIVSSA

-3675 ASIPEVSENTMTE
+3675 VSIPEVSENTMTE
-3688 IGKNFG
+3688 IGKNLG

-3708 LMFKVSNTKGN
+3708 LMFKVDSRQGS

-3726 VGEQVEYQN
+3726 VGEQVGYQN

-3804 VAKSQSAQV
+3804 VAKPQSAQV

-3821 ESDPE
+3821 ESNPE
-3826 LANAVYGALG
+3826 LANAVYEALG
-3836 FNKIINVTDSVK
+3836 YKSKYK
-3848 DIFSNEVLNDLG
+3848 DAAGIG
-3860 NRYPSLFNN
+3860 NLID
-3869 VEYITTTED
+3869 E
-3878 FLKKLEPEIK
+3878 LKEIK
-3888 KIQDK
+3888 EPYLKELADLFISLNIDIPLY
-3893 YSAYSYF
+3893 YSKSQEYAFIVPDNTIIIPKNSYGII
-3900 DKEKDD
+3900 KQKSIIHELLHGGTS
-3906 FIDVVKYDNRTA
+3906 N
-3918 EDKLLLSFYEKV
+3918 KLLSNPNFKSEIESLIKTIKDSDQQGSLTFSYELQSADEL
-3930 IKGTTYIS
+3930 IS
-3938 GLHSGIVNAFTL
+3938 GLSEKSFVNFLKQKGI
-3950 NRNEK
+3950 
-3955 EAKVFYDR
+3955 YDNVL
-3963 FGISKNKSIIVINNP
+3963 SVVKNNL
-3978 KAEYLKAGLV
+3978 E
-3988 HEAAHL
+3988 
-3994 FDDIKINITSE
+3994 
-4005 EVDKIIS
+4005 
-4012 SFEGVARQ
+4012 
-4020 KQFGTIGFKNP
+4020 FKT
-4031 GEYLKLEIEKGNNKE
+4031 G
-4046 IIPVLAQLYEL
+4046 
-4057 QGTTPVKQFND
+4057 
-4068 DILPLFQITPQQKQ
+4068 FQITPQQKQ

-4096 PDSKVKDIVYHGT
+4096 PDSQVKDIVYHLS
-4109 KGYNK
+4109 NAQ
-4114 ITGEELPKFE
+4114 FE
-4124 KFDKSFIGKGQGL
+4124 KFDKKFISTNTRDFDSWL
-4137 RSDDMAKGFYFGSY
+4137 GFFFTTDKNKFKELLKSRNLEWKQEY
-4151 KIADRV
+4151 
-4157 GTRII
+4157 
-4162 PAILNVQEENN
+4162 PAILNIKKGVKESSILSTKFSHIEGMLEKSQAYRNYKKSLIANN
-4173 TTVRRATEDF
+4173 NDGIISPSISGANNIT
-4183 DTKGDVFV
+4183 
-4191 VFEPEQIHILGGKQ
+4191 VFESEQIHILGSKQ
-4205 DAEGFKRFV
+4205 DIEGLKSFV

-4237 TGMQDATDMLLSM
+4237 TGMQDATDMLMNM
-4250 MPSTPVEQQTE
+4250 MSSTPAEQQTE